1 MILFLC
7 IFMFACLYTAMGILV
22 SGLLYPNRVEMTPN
36 EKKIIFCMVVLLWPL
51 VLLMI
56 LYSVTKGWLD

>member
-7 IFMFACLYTAMGILV
+7 IFLFACLYTAMGILV
-22 SGLLYPNRVEMTPN
+22 SGLLYTNRVEMTPN

-51 VLLMI
+51 VLFMI
-56 LYSVTKGWLD
+56 LYSTAKGWLD

>member
-7 IFMFACLYTAMGILV
+7 ILMLACLYTAMGILV
-22 SGLLYPNRVEMTPN
+22 SGLLYTNRVEMTPK

>member
-7 IFMFACLYTAMGILV
+7 IFMLACLYTAMGILV

-56 LYSVTKGWLD
+56 LYSTAKGWLD

>member
-1 MILFLC
+1 MNLFLC

-22 SGLLYPNRVEMTPN
+22 SGLLYTNRVEMTPN
-36 EKKIIFCMVVLLWPL
+36 EKKIIFCMVVLLWPF

-56 LYSVTKGWLD
+56 LYSTAKGWLD

>member
-22 SGLLYPNRVEMTPN
+22 SGLLYPDRVEMTPN

-51 VLLMI
+51 VLLMV

>member
-7 IFMFACLYTAMGILV
+7 IFMFACLYVAMGILV
-22 SGLLYPNRVEMTPN
+22 SGILYTNRVEMTPN

-51 VLLMI
+51 ILLMI
-56 LYSVTKGWLD
+56 LYSTAKGWLG

>member
-1 MILFLC
+1 MNLFLC

-22 SGLLYPNRVEMTPN
+22 SGLLYPNRVEMTPK

-51 VLLMI
+51 VLLMV

>member
-7 IFMFACLYTAMGILV
+7 ILMFACLYTAMGILV
-22 SGLLYPNRVEMTPN
+22 SGLLYTNRVEMTPN

-56 LYSVTKGWLD
+56 LYSTAKGWLD